1 MKLIDKVKCCCD
13 YRSLLKL
20 QEDLHN
26 HGLTIESLQ
35 SGKHILCIIQNGR
48 PVAEDLFID
57 YIYLE
62 KSSLLE
68 DINDLKRD
76 VITDFIERNISSEK
90 LTIQTPSYVNQNSL
104 YGKAYGV

>member
-20 QEDLHN
+20 QKDLHK

-35 SGKHILCIIQNGR
+35 SGQHILCKIQNGK

-76 VITDFIERNISSEK
+76 VIADFIERNISSEE
-90 LTIQTPSYVNQNSL
+90 LLDQSPSNINQNSL
-104 YGKAYGV
+104 YGKAFGV